1 MLLLVVGVIGS
12 FKLFCLIA
20 FPLCKILCLED
31 TLSQI
36 NQVCRC
42 VCVCVQERELGKE
55 SFFNWIHCP
64 FCYAFICISFDCV
77 LVCFYLFLSPSPKE
91 QYGVGLD

>member
-1 MLLLVVGVIGS
+1 MLLLVVRMIGS

-31 TLSQI
+31 TVSQI

-42 VCVCVQERELGKE
+42 VCVCTRETTGEGENLL
-55 SFFNWIHCP
+55 NWIH
-64 FCYAFICISFDCV
+64 YVHILLHI
-77 LVCFYLFLSPSPKE
+77 YLHFL
-91 QYGVGLD
+91 

>member
-20 FPLCKILCLED
+20 FPLCQIRCLED
-31 TLSQI
+31 TVSQI

-42 VCVCVQERELGKE
+42 VCVCVYKRELGKKRE
-55 SFFNWIHCP
+55 FLQLDSLP
-64 FCYAFICISFDCV
+64 VLLCI
-77 LVCFYLFLSPSPKE
+77 YLYFL
-91 QYGVGLD
+91 